1 MKEAWYKVSNK
12 DKEARQ
18 KEVLSYRN
26 AFDDLTEVLSKTHKK
41 KEAVRDYG
49 PGWAE
54 KQIAVNEYNQAIT
67 DVLSLINLYPNT
79 KE

>member
-1 MKEAWYKVSNK
+1 MKEAWFKTSPK
-12 DKEARQ
+12 DKLSRS
-18 KEVLSYRN
+18 KEVLGYRN
-26 AFDDLTEVLSKTHKK
+26 AFDDLKEVLIHSYKK

-54 KQIAVNEYNQAIT
+54 QQIAVNEYNQALS
-67 DVLSLINLYPNT
+67 DVLSLINLTNN